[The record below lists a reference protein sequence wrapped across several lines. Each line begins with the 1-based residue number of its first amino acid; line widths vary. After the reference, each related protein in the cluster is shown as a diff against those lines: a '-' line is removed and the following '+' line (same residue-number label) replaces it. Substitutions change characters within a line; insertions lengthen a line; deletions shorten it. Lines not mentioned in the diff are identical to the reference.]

1 MNLYLQFVLRY
12 LYPKS
17 GNSFSSNA
25 SILAIIGLSIGLF
38 SLILTMSIIKGFENV
53 LENKLSSID
62 GLIRVQ
68 NILGKPINEKDN
80 LDSILYSTDIPI
92 KVSPYIRGTAMIRL
106 GKYTEGIIIEGVS
119 KLPDRS
125 YFDIEQTSIDDNKII
140 IGKSLSDDLGI
151 DIGDKVII
159 NPLIN
164 SPDKFNMQKFN
175 LIEVSGIFKSG
186 MQEYDKTIAYVSI
199 DKAKEIFEMKSQV
212 SGYVINSK
220 EPLYEII
227 ERLNNYI
234 RYPYYLESWKERHR
248 IIFDWI
254 NIQRLPII
262 IIFGLISLV
271 AITNIMATISMIIR
285 EKNSQIGILMALG
298 MKPNDIRKIF
308 FYYGGT
314 IGLAGCFFGSVA
326 AYLFIIVQNRFK
338 VISLPE
344 DIYFMDYVP
353 AVFDYSIFIFVLIST
368 ILISVI
374 STIFPTKNIIKMIK
388 SIETQWKIAYFRVHV
403 DARALSRGAG
413 E

>member
-80 LDSILYSTDIPI
+80 LDSLLYSTDIPI

-199 DKAKEIFEMKSQV
+199 NKARKIFGMKSQV

-353 AVFDYSIFIFVLIST
+353 AVFDYSIFTFVLIST

-374 STIFPTKNIIKMIK
+374 STIFPTKNIIKMRP
-388 SIETQWKIAYFRVHV
+388 SQ
-403 DARALSRGAG
+403 ALAQ

>member
-68 NILGKPINEKDN
+68 NILGKPISEKDN
-80 LDSILYSTDIPI
+80 LDSLLYSTDIPI

-285 EKNSQIGILMALG
+285 EKNSQIGILMAQG

-353 AVFDYSIFIFVLIST
+353 AVFDYSIFTFVLIST

-374 STIFPTKNIIKMIK
+374 STIFPTKNIIKMRP
-388 SIETQWKIAYFRVHV
+388 SQ
-403 DARALSRGAG
+403 ALAQ

>member
-25 SILAIIGLSIGLF
+25 SVLAIIGLSIGLF

-68 NILGKPINEKDN
+68 NILGKPISEKDN
-80 LDSILYSTDIPI
+80 LDSLLYSTDIPI

-199 DKAKEIFEMKSQV
+199 NKAKKIFGMKSQV

-285 EKNSQIGILMALG
+285 EKNSQIGILMAQG

-314 IGLAGCFFGSVA
+314 IGLSGCFFGSVA

-353 AVFDYSIFIFVLIST
+353 AVFDYSIFTFVLIST

-374 STIFPTKNIIKMIK
+374 STVFPTKNIIKMRP
-388 SIETQWKIAYFRVHV
+388 SQ
-403 DARALSRGAG
+403 ALAQ

>member
-199 DKAKEIFEMKSQV
+199 NKAKKIFGMKSQV

-262 IIFGLISLV
+262 IIFSLISLV

-353 AVFDYSIFIFVLIST
+353 AVFDYSIFTFVLIST

-374 STIFPTKNIIKMIK
+374 STIFPTKNIIKMRP
-388 SIETQWKIAYFRVHV
+388 SQVLAQE
-403 DARALSRGAG
+403 
-413 E
+413 

>member
-353 AVFDYSIFIFVLIST
+353 AVFDYSIFTFVLIST

-374 STIFPTKNIIKMIK
+374 STIFPTKNIIKMRP
-388 SIETQWKIAYFRVHV
+388 SQ
-403 DARALSRGAG
+403 ALAQ

>member
-80 LDSILYSTDIPI
+80 LDSLLYSTDIPI

-234 RYPYYLESWKERHR
+234 RYPYYLESWKDRHR

-353 AVFDYSIFIFVLIST
+353 AVFDYSIFTFVLIST

-374 STIFPTKNIIKMIK
+374 STIFPTKNIIKMRP
-388 SIETQWKIAYFRVHV
+388 SQ
-403 DARALSRGAG
+403 ALAQ